1 MPRLRI
7 EVLMRRVFAVVIVF
21 VAASA
26 FAANTAKSV
35 DSGSFGV
42 FIGGK
47 RVATE
52 KFDIQQRG
60 DMNVALTEL
69 RTEDGS
75 KGTQSG
81 ELQLSLN
88 GDLVRYTWKENGG
101 DKAQAVVE
109 PAHEFLVE
117 HVSAGENKPHDTP
130 FLLPHSTVIL
140 DDYSFAQRQIL
151 AWRYLASVC
160 SNEGGRLG
168 CKGERAQFGILIPQ
182 QQSAGSVYL
191 TLKGKEKVSI
201 RGAEREL
208 NRINLD
214 TEDGQ
219 WAMWFDDNNKLV
231 RILVASANTEILRD

>member
-1 MPRLRI
+1 
-7 EVLMRRVFAVVIVF
+7 MRKLVPLALFL
-21 VAASA
+21 
-26 FAANTAKSV
+26 FAAAAYAANGKVV

-42 FIGGK
+42 FVGGK

-60 DMNVALTEL
+60 DVSVASSEL
-69 RTEDGS
+69 RTEESGNKS
-75 KGTQSG
+75 SQSA
-81 ELQLSLN
+81 ELQMSAN
-88 GDLVRYTWKENGG
+88 GDLVRYIWKDSRG
-101 DKAQAVVE
+101 QAVVE

-117 HVSAGENKPHDTP
+117 HISAGDNKPHDTP

-160 SNEGGRLG
+160 STEDGRLG

-208 NRINLD
+208 NRIDLE
-214 TEDGQ
+214 TESGE
-219 WAMWFDDNNKLV
+219 WAMWFDDSNKLV
-231 RILVASANTEILRD
+231 RILVPSANTEVLRD